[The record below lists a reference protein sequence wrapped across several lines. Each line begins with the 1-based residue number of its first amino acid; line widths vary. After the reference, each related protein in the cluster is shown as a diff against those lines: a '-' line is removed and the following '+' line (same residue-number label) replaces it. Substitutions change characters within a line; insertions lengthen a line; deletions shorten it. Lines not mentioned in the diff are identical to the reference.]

1 MEQRRSAFSQGY
13 VAIIGGVNIDI
24 RGQSVGP
31 LVPRDSNPGHVS
43 SSLGGVGRNIA
54 HNAAL
59 LGIPVHFLSALGD
72 DDNGRRVEASCKELG
87 ICLDSVRR
95 IPGGRTS
102 TYVYLAGPDGDMALA
117 VSDMEICRE
126 ITPEYLGRN
135 LSLLNGAAAV
145 VCDANVPAQTIHFL
159 AERCTA
165 PIFADPVSTVKA
177 EKLRP
182 VLGKLHTL
190 KPNQLE
196 AELLSGVSIKDRT
209 SLVEAARV
217 LLGTGLKR
225 VFISMGSRG
234 VYAADRS
241 GAFLVPCK
249 PSQLVNATGAG
260 DAFMAGLLWAHMSG
274 LSLEQAANAGL
285 AASSIA
291 IEGKDTIN
299 PSLSEAALLSRMAVK

>member
-1 MEQRRSAFSQGY
+1 MAQKCSAFSQGY
-13 VAIIGGVNIDI
+13 VAVVGGANIDI
-24 RGQSVGP
+24 CGRSVGP
-31 LVPRDSNPGHVS
+31 LVARDSNPGHVS
-43 SSLGGVGRNIA
+43 TSLGGVGRNIA

-59 LGIPVHFLSALGD
+59 LGIPVHFLSVLGD
-72 DDNGRRVEASCKELG
+72 DDNGRRVERSCQELG
-87 ICLDSVRR
+87 INVDAVRH
-95 IPGGRTS
+95 IPHGRTS

-126 ITPEYLGRN
+126 ITPDYLGKN
-135 LSLLNGAAAV
+135 LPLLNGAAAV
-145 VCDANVPAQTIHFL
+145 VCDANVPAQTIAFL
-159 AERCTA
+159 ADRCTA
-165 PIFADPVSTVKA
+165 PIFSDPVSTVKA

-182 VLGKLHTL
+182 VLSKLHTL

-196 AELLSGVSIKDRT
+196 AELLSGVPIKDRS

-225 VFISMGSRG
+225 VFISVGSRG
-234 VYAADRS
+234 VYAADRT

-249 PSQLVNATGAG
+249 PSSLVNATGAG
-260 DAFMAGLLWAHMSG
+260 DAFMSGLLWAHLAG

-291 IEGKDTIN
+291 IESAETIN
-299 PSLSEAALLSRMAVK
+299 PSLSEAALLSRMAIK

>member
-1 MEQRRSAFSQGY
+1 MAQRRSAFSQGY
-13 VAIIGGVNIDI
+13 VAVVGGANIDI
-24 RGQSVGP
+24 CGRSVGP
-31 LVPRDSNPGHVS
+31 LVARDSNPGHVS
-43 SSLGGVGRNIA
+43 TSLGGVGRNIA

-59 LGIPVHFLSALGD
+59 LGIPVHFLSALGE
-72 DDNGRRVEASCKELG
+72 DDNGRRVERSCQELG
-87 ICLDSVRR
+87 INVDAVRH
-95 IPGGRTS
+95 IPHGRTS

-126 ITPEYLGRN
+126 ITPDYLGKN
-135 LSLLNGAAAV
+135 LPLLNGAAAV
-145 VCDANVPAQTIHFL
+145 VCDANVPAQTIAFL
-159 AERCTA
+159 ADRCTA
-165 PIFADPVSTVKA
+165 PIFSDPVSTVKA

-196 AELLSGVSIKDRT
+196 AELLSGVPIKDRS

-234 VYAADRS
+234 VYAADRT

-249 PSQLVNATGAG
+249 PSRLVNATGAG
-260 DAFMAGLLWAHMSG
+260 DAFMSGLLWAHLAG

-291 IEGKDTIN
+291 IESTETIN
-299 PSLSEAALLSRMAVK
+299 SSLSEAALLSRMAMK